1 MLKSTCWVGMTASIW
16 VESWFPSNERQIN
29 HDYISM
35 LWATFST
42 NHFSPKKTQIS
53 VICTNFRV
61 TFNSVSSNVIYESH
75 SPFQWNLN
83 KPARRHYTG
92 LLKVTCF
99 SCDFS
104 LTEWT
109 YFGVLY
115 STFVRVISAMNHV
128 SDRVE
133 HSRFKEQWRYHIMEW
148 SL

>member
-1 MLKSTCWVGMTASIW
+1 MLSGHDCKYLSRKLISIKW
-16 VESWFPSNERQIN
+16 ETNQSWLHIN
-29 HDYISM
+29 ALGNIQYKPFGTS
-35 LWATFST
+35 
-42 NHFSPKKTQIS
+42 FSPKKTQIS